1 MIIYKCVIS
10 NDEMFSDSFK
20 IIESDDGIFYEVEGK
35 MVTRTE
41 GFDDSLIGANAS
53 AEEAS
58 EGTDTSSTSGI
69 DIVLNHNLQET
80 PPYDKKMYL
89 AYIKDYVKAIKAH
102 LEEHNPDRV
111 AAFVAEIQKGVKKI
125 VSNLKEYRFYL
136 GESMNGDGMVGL
148 LDYRE
153 DGITPYM
160 LFFKDGLIVEK
171 C

>member
-1 MIIYKCVIS
+1 
-10 NDEMFSDSFK
+10 
-20 IIESDDGIFYEVEGK
+20 

-89 AYIKDYVKAIKAH
+89 AYIKDYVKAWVWVRPISRHVLYLVILDNQDKKKYTPVYWKYQHAGG
-102 LEEHNPDRV
+102 
-111 AAFVAEIQKGVKKI
+111 EI
-125 VSNLKEYRFYL
+125 
-136 GESMNGDGMVGL
+136 
-148 LDYRE
+148 
-153 DGITPYM
+153 
-160 LFFKDGLIVEK
+160 
-171 C
+171 